1 MAANART
8 NASTK
13 RVPMDPLRKTALVAG
28 ILYLITFIASIPA
41 VFLLNPVLSD
51 PNYILGAGADRQVA
65 LGALLDL
72 VNALAGIGSAVA
84 LYSVV
89 RRQHEG
95 LAIGIITTRI
105 YEGAVI
111 LVGVISILAVI
122 TLRQVG
128 AAEGDAA
135 SLVPVGRGLIAVRDW
150 TFILGPSLAPG
161 LNALVLGTLMY
172 RSGLVP
178 RLIPALGLVGGPLIL
193 SSAIGTIL
201 GINQLVSA
209 WSGLATVPIFL
220 WELSLGLWMVFKG
233 FRKEAPIMI
242 EAAAEAA
249 AEASPSRSSI
259 GVASPAGA
267 A

>member
-1 MAANART
+1 
-8 NASTK
+8 
-13 RVPMDPLRKTALVAG
+13 MDPLRKTALVAG
-28 ILYLITFIASIPA
+28 VLYLITFVASIPA

-51 PNYILGAGADRQVA
+51 PNYILGAGADGQVA

-111 LVGVISILAVI
+111 LIGVISILAVI
-122 TLRQVG
+122 TLRQTG
-128 AAEGDAA
+128 AADGDAA

-178 RLIPALGLVGGPLIL
+178 RVIPALGLVGGPLIL

-201 GINQLVSA
+201 GVNELVSA

-220 WELSLGLWMVFKG
+220 WELSLGLWMIFKG

-242 EAAAEAA
+242 EAAAAQA
-249 AEASPSRSSI
+249 GIRDDVASATHASV
-259 GVASPAGA
+259 GVASSAGA